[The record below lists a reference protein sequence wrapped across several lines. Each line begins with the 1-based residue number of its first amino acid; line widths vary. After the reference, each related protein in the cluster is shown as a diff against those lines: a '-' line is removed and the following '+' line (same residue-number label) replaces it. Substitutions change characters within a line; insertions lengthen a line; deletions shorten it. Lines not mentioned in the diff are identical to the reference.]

1 MSSAQQADQIHQYLA
16 WCLPSK
22 LTKYTSILHDVC
34 PAHQYLAWCLPSKL
48 TTPVPGMMSTQQAD
62 HTSTWHDVCPA
73 SWPIHQYLAW
83 CLPSKLTTPVPG
95 MMSAQQADHTSTWHD
110 VCPASWPHQY
120 LAWCL
125 PSKLT
130 NTPVPG
136 MMLTQQA
143 DLIHQYLVVHH
154 LCNISVWQPDQRKPS
169 TCLTFMRMFFRYSRF
184 CSSFSRCW
192 FRYRRRISSFKTFIC
207 SLMRDTDSSLSFS
220 NCKATEHKSTE
231 FEGLWL
237 TYFGEDQVKWF
248 YNTHCTHIHT
258 CNSFFSFFQAILLTV
273 CMSGHMWKC
282 VHVCLFFLK
291 RVTNAIAYH
300 HHHHY

>member
-1 MSSAQQADQIHQYLA
+1 MTSAQH
-16 WCLPSK
+16 
-22 LTKYTSILHDVC
+22 TSTWHDVC
-34 PAHQYLAWCLPSKL
+34 LASWPHQYLAWCLPSKL
-48 TTPVPGMMSTQQAD
+48 TTPVPGMMSAQQAD
-62 HTSTWHDVCPA
+62 QYTTTWHDVCPA
-73 SWPIHQYLAW
+73 SWPHQYLAW

-110 VCPASWPHQY
+110 VCPASWPIHHY

-136 MMLTQQA
+136 MMLAQQA

-220 NCKATEHKSTE
+220 NCKTTEHKSTE

-248 YNTHCTHIHT
+248 YNTHAHAYTHVIV
-258 CNSFFSFFQAILLTV
+258 FFPSSKLFFWLMIV
-273 CMSGHMWKC
+273 CMSGRMWKW

-300 HHHHY
+300 HHHYY